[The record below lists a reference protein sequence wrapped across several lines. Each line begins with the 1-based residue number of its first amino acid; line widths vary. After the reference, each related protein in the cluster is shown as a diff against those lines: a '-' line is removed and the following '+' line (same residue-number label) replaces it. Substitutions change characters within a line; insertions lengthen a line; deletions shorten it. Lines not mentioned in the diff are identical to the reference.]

1 MKELL
6 FFIFQIS
13 AFGQTSPV
21 LVSTIPAANNQPIVS
36 ALQQPITSTP
46 LQAPVVAST
55 PQQAP
60 MVASQKVMM
69 GQAPQQVVQQV
80 PQQVI
85 AAPQQVIAAPQQSTQ
100 QLISSPVQ
108 GATSMPQVV
117 AQQQNVPV
125 SNLQVASTSQNSV
138 IPQPQQQPQP
148 QMNPSSL
155 TPTTP
160 FQSVSKVATDSPP
173 TAKPPTSSDKIQCIS
188 LKGSRNCPQ
197 LDGYRM

>member
-108 GATSMPQVV
+108 GAT
-117 AQQQNVPV
+117 NVPV

-173 TAKPPTSSDKIQCIS
+173 TAKTPTSSDKIQCIS